1 MIMGDE
7 KPLILVVDDNP
18 QNIQVLGNLLMA
30 QEYEIGVAQN
40 GVIALEF
47 IEERVPD
54 LILLDVMMPEMDG
67 IELCKIL
74 KKNILL
80 SHIPVI
86 FLTAKTDTE
95 DIVRGFEAGGVDY
108 VTKPFIAVELLARV
122 KAHLE
127 IRYLRN
133 LIPICSYCRKIRDD
147 EGFWS
152 KLEVY
157 FKKHTNTQFS
167 HGICEQCAEKIFKE
181 QEFCKGKDN
190 EI

>member
-1 MIMGDE
+1 MGDE

-18 QNIQVLGNLLMA
+18 QNIQVLGSLLMA

-40 GVIALEF
+40 GVIALQF
-47 IEERVPD
+47 IEERLPD
-54 LILLDVMMPEMDG
+54 LILLDIMMPEMDG
-67 IELCKIL
+67 IELCKTL

-95 DIVRGFEAGGVDY
+95 DIVRGFDVGGVDY
-108 VTKPFIAVELLARV
+108 VTKPFIAAELLARV
-122 KAHLE
+122 KAQLE

-133 LIPICSYCRKIRDD
+133 LIPICAYCRKIRDD
-147 EGFWS
+147 EGFWA
-152 KLEVY
+152 KVEVY

-167 HGICEQCAEKIFKE
+167 HGICEECVEKIYEDE
-181 QEFCKGKDN
+181 QL
-190 EI
+190 